1 MDKLLRTAYYIVKK
15 EKPFA
20 DFKELLQLQN
30 YNGLSLWETYFNEKA
45 AKEFI
50 SHIANFH
57 FDELKGLLK
66 SAKYF
71 SMFCDGSTDRTESE
85 KEIIMVKVLDNYF
98 PVVKYLKLE
107 ETNNAKQRGSLLQ

>member
-45 AKEFI
+45 AKELI
-50 SHIANFH
+50 
-57 FDELKGLLK
+57 
-66 SAKYF
+66 
-71 SMFCDGSTDRTESE
+71 
-85 KEIIMVKVLDNYF
+85 
-98 PVVKYLKLE
+98 
-107 ETNNAKQRGSLLQ
+107 